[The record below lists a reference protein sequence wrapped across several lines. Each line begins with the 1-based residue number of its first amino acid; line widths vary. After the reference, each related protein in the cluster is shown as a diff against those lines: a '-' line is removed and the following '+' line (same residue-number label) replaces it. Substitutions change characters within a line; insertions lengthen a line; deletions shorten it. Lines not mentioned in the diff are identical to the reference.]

1 MGKKLLIVFLIVALV
16 VAVPVVRRIAGGG
29 QAPTV
34 VVERLEPRSIQTSVL
49 ASGRLVHEEEVNL
62 STEQPGRVT
71 AIYVNEGDEVDRDQ
85 LLLQIDD
92 ERYRTT
98 LEQREASVRM
108 QEIAIERQQTQLEN
122 QRVQWERTAELSARG
137 LIDDDS
143 YDTVTNNLRIAEID
157 LRSSQEQLSQTQAQL
172 EQALDDLSKTQ
183 VFAPIN
189 GTVTSLDIEVGETAI
204 ASSTNVPGSSLMTI
218 ADPSS
223 ILTEVNVDEADI
235 ANIELGQQ
243 ALIYAIAFPDDPVEG
258 VIESIAVSAKVAE
271 GEQGRSFAVKIRITD
286 TKGIQL
292 RPGMSCRAEIFTDE
306 KLGVIAAP
314 IQAIIIDENLDENTT
329 TYYAFRREGE
339 TVSQVE
345 VEVGISDDTYQEI
358 VSGLSAGD
366 EIAVGPDRVLRNL
379 EDGDRVEVEVEVEES
394 ET

>member
-1 MGKKLLIVFLIVALV
+1 MGKKLVIVFLILALA
-16 VAVPVVRRIAGGG
+16 VAVPVVRRVAGGG
-29 QAPTV
+29 QALTV

-71 AIYVNEGDEVDRDQ
+71 AIYVEEGDEVGQGQ

-92 ERYRTT
+92 ERYRTAV
-98 LEQREASVRM
+98 EQREASVRI
-108 QEIAIERQQTQLEN
+108 QEIAIERQQTQIEN
-122 QRVQWERTAELSARG
+122 QRRQWERTAELSARG
-137 LIDDDS
+137 LIDDDT
-143 YDTVTNNLRIAEID
+143 YDTATNDLRIAEID
-157 LRSSQEQLSQTQAQL
+157 LRSNQEQLAQTQAQL

-183 VFAPIN
+183 VYAPIN
-189 GTVTSLDIEVGETAI
+189 GRVTSLDIDVGETAI

-235 ANIELGQQ
+235 ASIELGQQ

-286 TKGIQL
+286 TRGIEL

-314 IQAIIIDENLDENTT
+314 IQAIIIDENLDTNTT
-329 TYYAFRREGE
+329 TYHAFKREGE
-339 TVSQVE
+339 TVSRVE
-345 VEVGISDDTYQEI
+345 VEVGISDDNYQEI
-358 VSGLSAGD
+358 TSGLSAGD

-379 EDGDRVEVEVEVEES
+379 EDGDRIEIEES
-394 ET
+394 DS

>member
-1 MGKKLLIVFLIVALV
+1 MAKKLLIVFLILALV
-16 VAVPVVRRIAGGG
+16 IAVPVVRRVAGGG

-71 AIYVNEGDEVDRDQ
+71 AIYVNEGDEVERGK

-98 LEQREASVRM
+98 VEQREASVRI
-108 QEIAIERQQTQLEN
+108 QRIAIERQQTQIDNL
-122 QRVQWERTAELSARG
+122 RRQWERTAELSARR

-143 YDTVTNNLRIAEID
+143 FDTATNNLRIAEID

-235 ANIELGQQ
+235 GSIELGQE

-258 VIESIAVSAKVAE
+258 VIESIAISAKVAE
-271 GEQGRSFAVKIRITD
+271 GEQGRSFAIKIRITD
-286 TKGIQL
+286 TRGIEL

-306 KLGVIAAP
+306 KQGVIAAP
-314 IQAIIIDENLDENTT
+314 IQAILIDENLDENTT
-329 TYYAFRREGE
+329 TYSVFRRAGD
-339 TVSQVE
+339 TANRVE
-345 VEVGISDDTYQEI
+345 VEVGISDDNYQEI
-358 VSGLSAGD
+358 TSGISEGE
-366 EIAVGPDRVLRNL
+366 EIVVGPDRVLRNL
-379 EDGDRVEVEVEVEES
+379 EDGDRIEIEES
-394 ET
+394 ES

>member
-1 MGKKLLIVFLIVALV
+1 MAKKLLIVFLILALV
-16 VAVPVVRRIAGGG
+16 IAVPVVRRVAGGG

-71 AIYVNEGDEVDRDQ
+71 AIYVNEGDEVERGK

-98 LEQREASVRM
+98 FEQREASDRM
-108 QEIAIERQQTQLEN
+108 QRIAIERQQTQIDNL
-122 QRVQWERTAELSARG
+122 RRQWERTAELSARR

-143 YDTVTNNLRIAEID
+143 FDTATNNLRIAEID

-235 ANIELGQQ
+235 GSIELGQE

-258 VIESIAVSAKVAE
+258 IIESIAISAKVAE
-271 GEQGRSFAVKIRITD
+271 GEQGRSFAIKIRITD
-286 TKGIQL
+286 TRGIEL

-306 KLGVIAAP
+306 KQGVIAAP
-314 IQAIIIDENLDENTT
+314 IQAILIDENLDENTT
-329 TYYAFRREGE
+329 TYSVFRRAGDTAE
-339 TVSQVE
+339 QVE
-345 VEVGISDDTYQEI
+345 VEVGISDDNYQEI
-358 VSGLSAGD
+358 TSGISEGE
-366 EIAVGPDRVLRNL
+366 EIVVGPDRVLRNL
-379 EDGDRVEVEVEVEES
+379 EDGDRIEIEETES
-394 ET
+394 

>member
-1 MGKKLLIVFLIVALV
+1 MGKKLVIVFLVLALAV
-16 VAVPVVRRIAGGG
+16 SVPVVRRVAGGG

-34 VVERLEPRSIQTSVL
+34 VVERLEPRSIKTSVL
-49 ASGRLVHEEEVNL
+49 ASGRLVHEDEVNL

-71 AIYVNEGDEVDRDQ
+71 AIYVEEGDEVGQGQ

-92 ERYRTT
+92 ERYRTAV
-98 LEQREASVRM
+98 EQREASVRI
-108 QEIAIERQQTQLEN
+108 QEIAIERQQTQIEN
-122 QRVQWERTAELSARG
+122 QRRQWERTAELSARG
-137 LIDDDS
+137 LIDDDT
-143 YDTVTNNLRIAEID
+143 YDTATNDLRIAQID
-157 LRSSQEQLSQTQAQL
+157 LRSNQEQLAQTQAQL

-183 VFAPIN
+183 VYAPIN
-189 GTVTSLDIEVGETAI
+189 GRVTSLDIDVGETAI

-235 ANIELGQQ
+235 ASIELGQQ

-286 TKGIQL
+286 TKDIEL

-314 IQAIIIDENLDENTT
+314 IQAIIIDENLDQNIT
-329 TYYAFRREGE
+329 TYHAFKREGE
-339 TVSQVE
+339 TVSRVE
-345 VEVGISDDTYQEI
+345 VEVGISDDNYQEI
-358 VSGLSAGD
+358 TSGLNAGD

-379 EDGDRVEVEVEVEES
+379 EDGDRIEIEES
-394 ET
+394 DT

>member
-1 MGKKLLIVFLIVALV
+1 MGKKFLIFLGIVILVVGVPVGQRILGGGPV
-16 VAVPVVRRIAGGG
+16 VAV
-29 QAPTV
+29 
-34 VVERLEPRSIQTSVL
+34 VVEPLGPKSIQTSVL
-49 ASGRLVHEEEVNL
+49 ASGRIVHEEEVNL

-71 AIYVNEGDEVDRDQ
+71 AIYVKEGEEVKQGQ

-98 LEQREASVRM
+98 VEQREASVRM
-108 QEIAIERQQTQLEN
+108 QNIAIERQQTQLEN
-122 QRVQWERTAELSARG
+122 QRRQWERTAELRSRR
-137 LIDDDS
+137 LIDEDS
-143 YDTVTNNLRIAEID
+143 YDTATNNLAIAEID
-157 LRSSQEQLSQTQAQL
+157 LRSSREQLSQTQAQL

-183 VFAPIN
+183 VFAPID

-258 VIESIAVSAKVAE
+258 VIESIAISAKVAE
-271 GEQGRSFAVKIRITD
+271 GEQGRSFAIKIRITD
-286 TKGIQL
+286 TKGIEL

-306 KLGVIAAP
+306 RDGIIAAP
-314 IQAIIIDENLDENTT
+314 IQAIIIDEDLDEDVTR
-329 TYYAFRREGE
+329 YFSFRKNGDSVER
-339 TVSQVE
+339 VE
-345 VEVGISDDTYQEI
+345 VQVGISDDTYQEI
-358 VSGLSAGD
+358 RSGLSEGD
-366 EIAVGPDRVLRNL
+366 EIVVGPDRILRNL
-379 EDGDRVEVEVEVEES
+379 EDGDSITVTGS
-394 ET
+394 DS

>member
-1 MGKKLLIVFLIVALV
+1 MGKKLFIVFLILALV
-16 VAVPVVRRIAGGG
+16 IAVPVVRRVAGGG

-34 VVERLEPRSIQTSVL
+34 VVERLDPRSIQTSVL

-71 AIYVNEGDEVDRDQ
+71 AIYVSEGDEVERGQ

-98 LEQREASVRM
+98 VEQREASVRM
-108 QEIAIERQQTQLEN
+108 QRIAIERQQTQIDNL
-122 QRVQWERTAELSARG
+122 RRQWERTAELSARR

-143 YDTVTNNLRIAEID
+143 FDTATNNLRIAEID

-183 VFAPIN
+183 VFSPIN

-235 ANIELGQQ
+235 GSIELGQQ

-258 VIESIAVSAKVAE
+258 VIESIAISAKVAE
-271 GEQGRSFAVKIRITD
+271 GEQGRSFAIKIRITD
-286 TKGIQL
+286 AKGIEL

-306 KLGVIAAP
+306 KQGVIAAP
-314 IQAIIIDENLDENTT
+314 IQAIMIDENLDENTT
-329 TYYAFRREGE
+329 TYSVFRREGE
-339 TVSQVE
+339 TAVSVE
-345 VEVGISDDTYQEI
+345 VEVGISDDNYQEI
-358 VSGLSAGD
+358 TSGLSEGE
-366 EIAVGPDRVLRNL
+366 EIVVGPDRVLRNL
-379 EDGDRVEVEVEVEES
+379 EDGDRIEIEETES
-394 ET
+394 